1 MTTTDSTRTTA
12 DEADVAAARDVHL
25 DWRVSEA
32 EHLPFDDDDA
42 FDVVTSCVG
51 AMFAP
56 HHQQTAAARGAAAT
70 PVGRPGSRARP
81 AR

>member
-12 DEADVAAARDVHL
+12 DEADVAAARDVPL
-25 DWRVSEA
+25 DWRVSDA
-32 EHLPFDDDDA
+32 EHLPFDDDA

-56 HHQQTAAARGAAAT
+56 HHQ
-70 PVGRPGSRARP
+70 
-81 AR
+81 